1 MNFSLHDQA
10 PRFHICQICLAKKT
24 IAFFFPECCLDWC
37 KMLGFGVKWRFFM
50 SDCPMPE
57 GILYCVATPIGNLE
71 DITARALRILS
82 EVDKV
87 YAEDTRVTRR
97 LFAHFGIQ
105 NTLESLHDHNEAS
118 RVAHIHQ
125 ELEQGLRVALVSDA
139 GTPLI
144 SDPGYKLVHAL
155 GDAGCKI
162 VPIPG
167 ASALIA
173 ALSVAG
179 LPTDRFAFEGFLP
192 AKSSSRRKVL
202 EGLEGESRTLVFY
215 ESSHRIADFLLDL
228 SVTFDAGRQVVVLRE
243 LTKLYES
250 IYRGTAESILQH
262 MEADSD
268 RSRGEF
274 VVVVM
279 GKPTSTDTDG
289 VAALA
294 ADKVLA
300 ILLEDLPLK
309 QAAAIAARLTGLPK
323 NQLYRQALE
332 QQTGEA

>member
-1 MNFSLHDQA
+1 
-10 PRFHICQICLAKKT
+10 
-24 IAFFFPECCLDWC
+24 
-37 KMLGFGVKWRFFM
+37 
-50 SDCPMPE
+50 MPE

-97 LFAHFGIQ
+97 LFTHFGIQ
-105 NTLESLHDHNEAS
+105 NQLESLHDHNEAS
-118 RVAHIHQ
+118 RVENIRQ
-125 ELEQGLRVALVSDA
+125 ELEQGMRVALVSDA

-155 GDAGCKI
+155 GNAGCKV

-167 ASALIA
+167 ASALVA
-173 ALSVAG
+173 ALSAAG

-192 AKSSSRRKVL
+192 AKPASRRKVL
-202 EGLEGESRTLVFY
+202 EGLEKEARTLVFY
-215 ESSHRIADFLLDL
+215 ESSHRVADFLLDL
-228 SVTFDAGRQVVVLRE
+228 SAVFSNSRQVVVLRE

-250 IYRGTAESILQH
+250 IYRGTADSILQF
-262 MEADSD
+262 MQADSD

-274 VVVVM
+274 VVVVE
-279 GKPTSTDTDG
+279 GKPVSSDANG
-289 VAALA
+289 QEALA
-294 ADKVLA
+294 ADKVLD
-300 ILLEDLPLK
+300 ILLEDLPVK

-332 QQTGEA
+332 RQAGDV